1 MWHSVAPEPKVW
13 WNEGSV
19 LLLSRRMF
27 LRSVPI
33 VAAAA
38 GCARIERDAF
48 GVVDADRG
56 ADDVRIEDVAFK
68 RTPRRDL
75 SMTLYFP
82 AGWQRRDRRPAIV
95 FFFGG
100 GWQKGN
106 PIQFAPQAE
115 YLARRGL
122 VAACADYRVKSR
134 DDVGPEICVEDAKSA
149 VRWLRTEYRRLGID
163 PDRIVA
169 GGGSAGGHL
178 AACAGLTPDIVGS
191 GEDADVS
198 SSVCAMVLFN
208 PVLNLVG
215 SERHLER
222 LGHDEDL
229 ARLISPT
236 MHLHAGSPPAI
247 LFYGSNDALLAHG
260 EEYISRAGEME
271 VRAEIYVTPDQGH
284 GFFNS
289 SPYLEQTLTQADH
302 FLVSLGMLPPR

>member
-1 MWHSVAPEPKVW
+1 MV
-13 WNEGSV
+13 
-19 LLLSRRMF
+19 LSRRVF

-33 VAAAA
+33 IAAAA

-48 GVVDADRG
+48 GVVDAARG

-82 AGWQRRDRRPAIV
+82 AGWQKRDRRPAIV

-106 PIQFAPQAE
+106 PKQFAPQAE
-115 YLARRGL
+115 YLARRGM

-149 VRWLRTEYRRLGID
+149 VRWLRANSRRLGID
-163 PDRIVA
+163 PNRIVA

-178 AACAGLTPDIVGS
+178 AACTGLTPDIVGPDD
-191 GEDADVS
+191 DARTP
-198 SSVCAMVLFN
+198 SSVCGMVLFN

-215 SERHLER
+215 SDRHLER
-222 LGHDEDL
+222 LGHDEEL

-236 MHLHAGSPPAI
+236 FHLSAESPPAI
-247 LFYGSNDALLAHG
+247 LFYGSNDSLIAHG
-260 EEYISRAGEME
+260 EEYVNRARSFG
-271 VRAEIYVTPDQGH
+271 VQADIHVTPDQGH
-284 GFFNS
+284 GFFNN
-289 SPYLEQTLTQADH
+289 SPYLEQTLAQADQ
-302 FLVSLGMLPPR
+302 FLVALGLLPPE